1 MVASGKAERHRLS
14 KRKRLSQMKLSI
26 IIPVCNVEKYIGP
39 CLESIYRQ
47 GLLDEDFEVIVVND
61 GSTDDSMKVVE
72 EMLGRHKNIL
82 QINPIQTTKNEAV
95 QTTPTED
102 CSIKTQSPNL
112 GGETAHVGPSVCRNK
127 GMERAKGEYVLFVDS
142 DDLLMDN
149 GLSVLLQKAL
159 ETEADMVVADFMRLK
174 DEEITSVYD
183 SSTSEAT
190 KPSAQLTDTRVVDK
204 SGLDYYVEDYDPE
217 MGSFI
222 WRILYKR
229 TFLHEN
235 HIRLFPGVYY
245 EDIPFLQECYL
256 KAKRVIGIHLLYY
269 IYRIRQRSC
278 TYSFTMKN
286 AMDYNTAIANSW
298 ELTGMDNLPEKV
310 VIQQKKNIYLFF
322 NYAIDCI
329 ISVFKDPSDRKKI
342 VDDLIK
348 KVPDLRFTGG
358 LGPLIASALF
368 RTTPYTY
375 IQWRLFKTKV
385 TNWCHVRLGGLRS
398 K

>member
-1 MVASGKAERHRLS
+1 
-14 KRKRLSQMKLSI
+14 MKLSI

-183 SSTSEAT
+183 SSTSEAA
-190 KPSAQLTDTRVVDK
+190 KPSAQPTDTRVVDK

-278 TYSFTMKN
+278 TYTFAMKN
-286 AMDYNTAIANSW
+286 ALDYNTAIANSW
-298 ELTGMDNLPEKV
+298 RLTEMDNLPERV
-310 VIQQKKNIYLFF
+310 VTQQKKNIYLFF
-322 NYAIDCI
+322 NYAVDCI
-329 ISVFKDPSDRKKI
+329 IGVFRDPSERIKI
-342 VDDLIK
+342 VEDMIK

-358 LGPLIASALF
+358 VGPKVVSVLF
-368 RTTPYTY
+368 RAMPYTY
-375 IQWRLFKTKV
+375 IRWRLFNTKV
-385 TNWCHVRLGGLRS
+385 TNWCHARLRI
-398 K
+398 